1 MFNAHLPDGQG
12 SKQVKTATLFKSCF
26 LFPPGIHGK
35 DIVAILH
42 LLVALARHFECP
54 RKLPGGVTINMVVVQ
69 KKGGILLPMKVVEE
83 ITAATEGEE

>member
-1 MFNAHLPDGQG
+1 MIIYLLNGLMANL
-12 SKQVKTATLFKSCF
+12 LISCF
-26 LFPPGIHGK
+26 QFPPAIHNK

-54 RKLPGGVTINMVVVQ
+54 RKLPGGVRINMVVVQ

-83 ITAATEGEE
+83 ITAANEGEE